1 MILRTTP
8 LEDRPV
14 GEVERTIT
22 LEVDSDG
29 QRFDRFLDSHCDNFS
44 RSRIQA
50 LISEG
55 SATLDGRAAKPST
68 KVRRGQTIVVNV
80 PEARAS
86 TLEPQNIPISIVYED
101 SELLVVDKPAGMT
114 VHPAP
119 GHPDG
124 TLVNAV
130 LAHCPDLQ
138 SIGGAVRPGIVHRLD
153 KDTSGLLVV
162 AKNDRAH
169 RLLSEQ
175 LKARTMTKV
184 YIALTHGSVAPAE
197 AIIDAP
203 IGRSNA
209 NRQRMAVVE
218 RGRDAVTRY
227 RVLRHYPAHSLVE
240 VRPTTGR
247 THQIRVH
254 FASLGF
260 PLVGDGTYGR
270 AEGRLDRHFLHAATL
285 GFEHPADGEYR
296 EFTSELPG
304 ELDAFLESVKD

>member
-1 MILRTTP
+1 MSRELSFESDT
-8 LEDRPV
+8 
-14 GEVERTIT
+14 
-22 LEVDSDG
+22 DG
-29 QRFDRFLDSHCDNFS
+29 QRLDRFLDGHCAELS

-55 SATLDGRAAKPST
+55 HVTLDGRAAKPST
-68 KVRRGQTIVVNV
+68 KIRYGQTVLLRI
-80 PEARAS
+80 PEPVESA
-86 TLEPQNIPISIVYED
+86 LEPQHIPLSIVYED
-101 SELLVVDKPAGMT
+101 SDLLVVDKPAGMT

-138 SIGGAVRPGIVHRLD
+138 GIGGTVRPGIVHRLD
-153 KDTSGLLVV
+153 KDTSGLMVV
-162 AKNDRAH
+162 AKNDCAH
-169 RLLSEQ
+169 RSLSDQ
-175 LKARTMTKV
+175 LKAREFTKV

-209 NRQRMAVVE
+209 NRQRMAIVD
-218 RGRDAVTRY
+218 RGREAVTRY
-227 RVLRHYPAHSLVE
+227 RVLWHYPAHTLLE

-254 FASLGF
+254 FASLGY
-260 PLVGDGTYGR
+260 PLVGDATYGKPD
-270 AEGRLDRHFLHAATL
+270 GRLGRHFLHAATL
-285 GFEHPADGEYR
+285 GFAHPSDGEYR
-296 EFTSELPG
+296 EFTSPLPAEL
-304 ELDAFLESVKD
+304 EEYRQAVVT